1 VGACVENCP
10 HGRHIV
16 RKPDVRR
23 VQRRAVLECV
33 IESDGEVCGPPLLQG
48 EKDVVS
54 RSEKLHCA
62 GDFIEPERRVEVY
75 LRSGEHFV
83 QYRPACSVCFPGH
96 LSVISLNPV
105 GSWLSRGNA
114 TEMRRVFRRA
124 AVAFSSPT
132 VGGEQIRLRNDA
144 AADFSA
150 YADRVELMAYFR
162 RRMAASDYDYP
173 VGVMLFGHI
182 GMVVVSCIA
191 VAQRDG
197 FVPPGWALLFGLVAA
212 TAPIV
217 GDMLEPDSMRMRLIM
232 GLVVLVATSLLLV
245 RPPDMAFDFAPLVLV
260 LMVGEVAA
268 MTTFSVSVGAL
279 AAAAATLTAFAFAGD
294 LDGVLYYLAAVVLGW
309 IIGRLLLT
317 QLRLLHQER
326 AAQAIQAEQAATS
339 ERQRIA
345 REVHDVVA
353 HSLSVTLLHLTAAR
367 RALEQDRDID
377 EAVDALTDAERLG
390 REAMADI
397 RRTVGLLDAGP
408 SSTRPEP
415 TIADIPELVD
425 DFRRAGLPVTFEMSG
440 DEETAPGAIG
450 LGIYRICQESL
461 ANIVK
466 HAPAAETTVRLEIGD
481 RSLTLRIDNRL
492 QVPVTTPSGQV
503 GSGLRGMR
511 ERVALLGG
519 ELRAGPVTEGWSVR
533 ARVPLSADSCSIL
546 RRIPGLA

>member
-1 VGACVENCP
+1 M
-10 HGRHIV
+10 
-16 RKPDVRR
+16 
-23 VQRRAVLECV
+23 
-33 IESDGEVCGPPLLQG
+33 DGDG
-48 EKDVVS
+48 
-54 RSEKLHCA
+54 
-62 GDFIEPERRVEVY
+62 I
-75 LRSGEHFV
+75 RSG
-83 QYRPACSVCFPGH
+83 
-96 LSVISLNPV
+96 
-105 GSWLSRGNA
+105 
-114 TEMRRVFRRA
+114 
-124 AVAFSSPT
+124 
-132 VGGEQIRLRNDA
+132 NDA
-144 AADFSA
+144 AGEFSA
-150 YADRVELMAYFR
+150 YAGSVQIMAYFR
-162 RRMAASDYDYP
+162 RRMAAVDYDYP

-182 GMVVVSCIA
+182 GMVVVACIA

-197 FVPPGWALLFGLVAA
+197 FVHPGWALLFGLIAASTPIISDAIYPDSTRVRLLAGLVLLAA
-212 TAPIV
+212 TA
-217 GDMLEPDSMRMRLIM
+217 
-232 GLVVLVATSLLLV
+232 LLLMQD
-245 RPPDMAFDFAPLVLV
+245 PDTAFDFAPLILV
-260 LMVGEVAA
+260 LMVGEIAA
-268 MTTFSVSVGAL
+268 MTHFWVSVGAL
-279 AAAAATLTAFAFAGD
+279 AAGAAMLTGCAFAGY
-294 LDGVLYYLAAVVLGW
+294 LDGVQYYLAGLVLGW

-326 AAQAIQAEQAATS
+326 AAKSIQAEQAATS

-353 HSLSVTLLHLTAAR
+353 HSLSITLLHLTAAR

-397 RRTVGLLDAGP
+397 RRTVGLLDARP

-425 DFRRAGLPVTFEMSG
+425 DFRRAGLPVTFEMTG

-466 HAPAAETTVRLEIGD
+466 HAPAAETNVRLEIGAQ
-481 RSLTLRIDNRL
+481 SLTLRIDNRL
-492 QVPVTTPSGQV
+492 QVPVTTPSGHV

-519 ELRAGPVTEGWSVR
+519 ELRAGPVSEGWSVS
-533 ARVPLSADSCSIL
+533 ARVPLSADSCPIL